1 MSDDQLKFDDDD
13 LKRFQVELDEKVL
26 NKTDKIFQE
35 SLRNLANRYSM
46 RNQINYQTTAIENR
60 KNLKE
65 LYPKDFLKKYET
77 KNEGYD
83 IRQLVLDEGRELDQ
97 QLDDKKKKPFIHYFS
112 NLHGD
117 PWAYAASH
125 GVLSTG

>member
-60 KNLKE
+60 K
-65 LYPKDFLKKYET
+65 
-77 KNEGYD
+77 
-83 IRQLVLDEGRELDQ
+83 I
-97 QLDDKKKKPFIHYFS
+97 
-112 NLHGD
+112 
-117 PWAYAASH
+117 
-125 GVLSTG
+125 